1 MVKGSQ
7 MSLARCILSGT
18 LALFWLSVILGTVQ
32 GEMADEDLEITYD
45 REDVVLRPGG
55 ETTLTFTL
63 TNHGEEP
70 MDVAFAFVSVDAPR
84 HSEGYFSTVLTTLQP
99 GASKENLLVVRSHA
113 QKRDE
118 PDVSNFVVNIFWGA
132 DITLDDDQQPI
143 ENTVDGVWEH
153 EFEVQHE
160 AEPGLSLVASVV
172 ALAVVL
178 VIALIVLYPA
188 WTGHKD
194 PD

>member
-1 MVKGSQ
+1 

-18 LALFWLSVILGTVQ
+18 LAMFWLSVILGQVQ
-32 GEMADEDLEITYD
+32 GEMVDEDLEITYD

-55 ETTLTFTL
+55 EATLTFTL
-63 TNHGEEP
+63 TNHGVEP

-113 QKRDE
+113 RTGDE
-118 PDVSNFVVNIFWGA
+118 PDVSNFVVNVFWGA

-153 EFEVQHE
+153 EFEVQYE

-178 VIALIVLYPA
+178 VIAVIVLYPA